1 LELFYFGDV
10 IFADFFRQSFAG
22 VRVQTLPFSQPLC
35 FAGVSQ
41 IMNSDAAPKSNF
53 SWLRTILLLLVIV
66 GLLAAIAVPNFV
78 GGGPSKTSGIINI
91 LRNVDAAKEQW
102 AIEHGYNNKMSPAR
116 EITAQD
122 ITPFFYHE
130 DGKNPLTR
138 LGLVI
143 DKDGNLRNPQGVVF
157 VINPLGFAPEVK
169 FAKAFK
175 LSDHSGFFGPKIP
188 KGTVM
193 RFSTN
198 ADDIVEYVLPG
209 QESKPCKSL
218 SELLAR

>member
-1 LELFYFGDV
+1 M
-10 IFADFFRQSFAG
+10 
-22 VRVQTLPFSQPLC
+22 RVVFK
-35 FAGVSQ
+35 
-41 IMNSDAAPKSNF
+41 IEMNPTGENRPIR
-53 SWLRTILLLLVIV
+53 SWLLTILLLLVIV
-66 GLLAAIAVPNFV
+66 GLLAAIATPNFV
-78 GGGPSKTSGIINI
+78 RSGPRKISGIINI

-102 AIEHGYNNKMSPAR
+102 AIEHGYNSKMPPSR

-122 ITPFFYHE
+122 IAPFFYHE

-143 DKDGNLRNPQGVVF
+143 DKNGNLRNTQGVVF

-169 FAKAFK
+169 FTKAFK
-175 LSDHSGFFGPKIP
+175 LSDHSGFFSPKIP
-188 KGTVM
+188 QGTVM

-198 ADDIVEYVLPG
+198 ADDFVEYVLPG